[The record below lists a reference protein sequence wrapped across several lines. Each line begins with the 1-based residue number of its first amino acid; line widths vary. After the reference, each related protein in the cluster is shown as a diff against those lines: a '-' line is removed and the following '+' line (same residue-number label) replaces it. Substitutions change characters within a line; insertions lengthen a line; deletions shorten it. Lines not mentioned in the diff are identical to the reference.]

1 MTIAR
6 QSLFGV
12 VAHHIPFPS
21 YTLYPEDFDRF
32 ASIGLDAI
40 VLDVCWRLVEPQPDQ
55 WDFRYYDF
63 IFAQAKAHHL
73 KVLAKLG
80 NGYNGNRPTV
90 PDWTKTLSVEA
101 YNARLA
107 YYGAKIAQR
116 YGHAVFAFAL
126 ENEAN
131 IAALHLQG
139 GWRQGLWPKER
150 VMSIWQT
157 LAQTLAKEAPDVETI
172 LTLAAVENWE
182 DWAKEAMAKFSF
194 DAIGLQIYPCGT
206 DPDPNRVGD
215 AKQELQKAADLARTL
230 SITETGYHTFMR
242 PEEKQAYYVEKMA
255 TLCWQEGAKGIFF
268 YEYLDGPEEPEL
280 EVLGDKN
287 LGQEQHFGLCHNSGQ
302 SESRLPK
309 PAWHAYGKVIA
320 TLRQAK
326 SPR

>member
-63 IFAQAKAHHL
+63 IFAQAREHNL
-73 KVLAKLG
+73 QILAKIG

-90 PDWTKTLSVEA
+90 PDWTKTLSVDE

-107 YYGAKIAQR
+107 HYSAKIAQR
-116 YGHAVFAFAL
+116 YGNAVFAFAL

-131 IAALHLQG
+131 IAALHIQG
-139 GWRQGLWPKER
+139 GWREGDWSKER
-150 VMSIWQT
+150 VMSVWQT
-157 LAQTLAKEAPDVETI
+157 IAHALAKEAPDIETI
-172 LTLAAVENWE
+172 LTLAAVDNWE
-182 DWAKEAMAKFSF
+182 DWAKEAMDNFAF

-206 DPDPNRVGD
+206 DPDPDKVAD
-215 AKQELQKAADLARTL
+215 AKKDLQKAAALAKPWY
-230 SITETGYHTFMR
+230 ITETGYHTFMR
-242 PEEKQAYYVEKMA
+242 SDEKQARYVEKMA
-255 TLCWQEGAKGIFF
+255 SLCWQEGAKGIFF
-268 YEYLDGPEEPEL
+268 YEYLNGPEEPNL
-280 EVLGDKN
+280 EILGEKN
-287 LGQEQHFGLCHNSGQ
+287 RGQEQCFGLVHNDGPR
-302 SESRLPK
+302 ESRLPK
-309 PAWHAYGKVIA
+309 PAWHAYGKIITA
-320 TLRQAK
+320 LRQ
-326 SPR
+326 